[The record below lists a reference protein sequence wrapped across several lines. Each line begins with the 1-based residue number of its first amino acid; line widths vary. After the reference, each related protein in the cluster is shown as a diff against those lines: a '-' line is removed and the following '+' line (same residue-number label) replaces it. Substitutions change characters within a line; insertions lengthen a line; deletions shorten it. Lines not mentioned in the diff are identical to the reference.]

1 MRSMLERVV
10 TRVSDTIQDVLR
22 DADDVFRFVEGSTH
36 QARAHEYISR
46 RDVQREPGDT
56 ATLCAV
62 RDMISRASRC
72 ECAQPSDEARDAL
85 LDGARQ
91 LLRLATELG

>member
-1 MRSMLERVV
+1 M
-10 TRVSDTIQDVLR
+10 SDALRDVLR
-22 DADDVFRFVEGSTH
+22 DAEDVFGFVEGSTH
-36 QARAHEYISR
+36 QTRAHEYIQR
-46 RDVQREPGDT
+46 RDVQRVPGDT

-62 RDMISRASRC
+62 RDMVTRASRC
-72 ECAQPSDEARDAL
+72 ECADPSDEARDAL